1 MKLVSLKTNP
11 LNQNNYNRNALTPEF
26 VGSLVI
32 YPVDITPEKCLPC
45 DGYKLKKADYAQLYA
60 VIGNKYNDG
69 TEAADEF
76 RIPDYNITGEFLQP
90 STSANKKIAAGL
102 PNITGRFDGNGNDGT
117 QHKTGCFYQGAGVS
131 GSDGAQGGA
140 YIHLD
145 ASRSSS
151 IYGKSK
157 TVQPPARTVKV
168 CIRYK

>member
-32 YPVDITPEKCLPC
+32 YPVDIIPEKCLPC

-69 TEAADEF
+69 TEASDEF
-76 RIPDYNITGEFLQP
+76 RIPDYNVTGRFLQP
-90 STSANKKIAAGL
+90 GADVGTQIAAGIPDHTHTVVAL
-102 PNITGRFDGNGNDGT
+102 YWDANGIAEEGRGNPDYGH
-117 QHKTGCFYQGAGVS
+117 QKTLTTS
-131 GSDGAQGGA
+131 K
-140 YIHLD
+140 
-145 ASRSSS
+145 ASANNSV
-151 IYGKSK
+151 YGKSK
-157 TVQPPARTVKV
+157 TVQPPSQIVNI

>member
-69 TEAADEF
+69 TEASDEF
-76 RIPDYNITGEFLQP
+76 RIPDYNVTGRFLQP
-90 STSANKKIAAGL
+90 GAKVGTQIAAGIPDHTHTVVAL
-102 PNITGRFDGNGNDGT
+102 YW
-117 QHKTGCFYQGAGVS
+117 H
-131 GSDGAQGGA
+131 SDGIVQEGRGNPDFR
-140 YIHLD
+140 HQKTLTTSK
-145 ASRSSS
+145 ASANNS

-157 TVQPPARTVKV
+157 TVQPPSQIVHI

>member
-26 VGSLVI
+26 IGSLVI

-69 TEAADEF
+69 KVGT
-76 RIPDYNITGEFLQP
+76 Q
-90 STSANKKIAAGL
+90 IAAGIPDHTHTVVAL
-102 PNITGRFDGNGNDGT
+102 YWDSNGIVEEGRGNPDFGH
-117 QHKTGCFYQGAGVS
+117 QKTLTTS
-131 GSDGAQGGA
+131 K
-140 YIHLD
+140 
-145 ASRSSS
+145 ASANNS

-157 TVQPPARTVKV
+157 TVQPPSQIVHI

>member
-1 MKLVSLKTNP
+1 MKLDSLKTNP

-69 TEAADEF
+69 N
-76 RIPDYNITGEFLQP
+76 PDYGHQKTLTT
-90 STSANKKIAAGL
+90 SKASAN
-102 PNITGRFDGNGNDGT
+102 N
-117 QHKTGCFYQGAGVS
+117 
-131 GSDGAQGGA
+131 
-140 YIHLD
+140 
-145 ASRSSS
+145 S

-157 TVQPPARTVKV
+157 TVQPPSQIVHI

>member
-69 TEAADEF
+69 TEASDEF
-76 RIPDYNITGEFLQP
+76 RIPDYNVTGRFLQP
-90 STSANKKIAAGL
+90 GAKVGTQIAAGIPDHTHTVVAL
-102 PNITGRFDGNGNDGT
+102 YWDSNGIVEEGRGNPDFGH
-117 QHKTGCFYQGAGVS
+117 QKTLTTS
-131 GSDGAQGGA
+131 K
-140 YIHLD
+140 
-145 ASRSSS
+145 ASANNS

-157 TVQPPARTVKV
+157 TVQPPSQIVHI